1 MRIQYVYHS
10 SSIQCIKIV
19 VYLVLLR
26 NILTQYCCDTFVH
39 KIRDTR
45 ITLLIYFR
53 FRITITNMCYFCSN
67 ALPEHIGF
75 RDECSSCRRP
85 LHCCKNCM
93 FFKPGAY
100 HDCAE
105 PQADFVQD
113 KEGMNFCE
121 YFKPGTTT
129 VKPSTDDAKK
139 KFNDLFS

>member
-1 MRIQYVYHS
+1 
-10 SSIQCIKIV
+10 
-19 VYLVLLR
+19 
-26 NILTQYCCDTFVH
+26 
-39 KIRDTR
+39 
-45 ITLLIYFR
+45 
-53 FRITITNMCYFCSN
+53 
-67 ALPEHIGF
+67 
-75 RDECSSCRRP
+75 
-85 LHCCKNCM
+85 M

-121 YFKPGTTT
+121 YFKPGATT